1 MSVPSYKTPLVKNS
15 LRSLTFVGVLLIA
28 SNLRAPITALGP
40 VIHEISA
47 SFSLSNSASGL
58 LNALPLLIFGLA
70 SPFAPTLTRK
80 VGLEKALLTAL
91 ILITVGCIVRSLMG
105 LPGLWLGTFIIGL
118 GIAIANVLVV
128 PLVKRDF
135 PSHTARCVGLYAATM
150 ALTAAFS
157 SGIAAP
163 LSVISTAGWRL
174 STGVWVITA
183 VLGLIVWLR
192 VCVGGA
198 HESDSTAKT
207 RVQGNRSVW
216 KSSIAWQVSMFMA
229 LHTMVFY
236 TVIDWYPSMAGEH
249 GVSATTAGYH
259 LFLYQAVAVIANLT
273 TAAFISRMKDQSILG
288 LLCSL
293 FITVGIA
300 GILIMPGLAAIWLVF
315 AGVGAGMS
323 MVTCLTLFGLRTRE
337 HSQAGQLSGKAQCV
351 GYLMGALGPY
361 LAGIIRGYSMSWD
374 STLVCLIFVTF
385 IQAYFAWHAGKD
397 RVI

>member
-1 MSVPSYKTPLVKNS
+1 MSVHSYKTPLVKNS

-70 SPFAPTLTRK
+70 SPFAPRLTRK

-135 PSHTARCVGLYAATM
+135 PSHTA
-150 ALTAAFS
+150 
-157 SGIAAP
+157 
-163 LSVISTAGWRL
+163 
-174 STGVWVITA
+174 
-183 VLGLIVWLR
+183 
-192 VCVGGA
+192 
-198 HESDSTAKT
+198 
-207 RVQGNRSVW
+207 
-216 KSSIAWQVSMFMA
+216 
-229 LHTMVFY
+229 
-236 TVIDWYPSMAGEH
+236 
-249 GVSATTAGYH
+249 
-259 LFLYQAVAVIANLT
+259 
-273 TAAFISRMKDQSILG
+273 LG

-323 MVTCLTLFGLRTRE
+323 MVT
-337 HSQAGQLSGKAQCV
+337 
-351 GYLMGALGPY
+351 
-361 LAGIIRGYSMSWD
+361 
-374 STLVCLIFVTF
+374 IFNQIKHF
-385 IQAYFAWHAGKD
+385 
-397 RVI
+397 VILHCQGF